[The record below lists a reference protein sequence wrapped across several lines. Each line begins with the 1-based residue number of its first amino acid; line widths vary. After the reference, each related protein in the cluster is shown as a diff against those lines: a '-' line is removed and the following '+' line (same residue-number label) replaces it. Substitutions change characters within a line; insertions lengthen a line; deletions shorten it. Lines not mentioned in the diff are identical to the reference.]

1 MRHLLLG
8 ILVFCTVSTMAQTRY
23 QLRQRAW
30 SAGIV
35 FGTTNYS
42 GDLAA
47 KNVQVSETHLG
58 YGAFA
63 RYFFSTRFAM
73 KVQLLA
79 GAISGDD
86 AHAKDPDV
94 KMRSFRFGADI
105 LELAAIGEWYPLGL
119 YRYSDVGVHRFFV
132 APYLYLG
139 FGAAFT
145 GSKVEYY
152 GALADFDRVTATPLP
167 EFAER
172 QRFILAPAG
181 LGVRTRLN
189 ETIMLGLEAG
199 ARPVFSDKL
208 DGVSLNGNPK
218 KKDWY
223 YFGGASVAFALSRSS
238 KRI

>member
-119 YRYSDVGVHRFFV
+119 YRYSDVGGTSLFCGTLPLSWIRSRIYRFK
-132 APYLYLG
+132 
-139 FGAAFT
+139 
-145 GSKVEYY
+145 S
-152 GALADFDRVTATPLP
+152 RVLW
-167 EFAER
+167 R
-172 QRFILAPAG
+172 VGRF
-181 LGVRTRLN
+181 
-189 ETIMLGLEAG
+189 
-199 ARPVFSDKL
+199 
-208 DGVSLNGNPK
+208 
-218 KKDWY
+218 
-223 YFGGASVAFALSRSS
+223 
-238 KRI
+238 